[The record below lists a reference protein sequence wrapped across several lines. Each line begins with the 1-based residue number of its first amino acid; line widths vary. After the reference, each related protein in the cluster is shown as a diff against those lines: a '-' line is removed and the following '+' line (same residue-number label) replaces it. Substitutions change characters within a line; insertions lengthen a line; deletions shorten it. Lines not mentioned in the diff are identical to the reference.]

1 MTTVRH
7 NDALMLWPLQ
17 ISSGASGGQVY
28 ATSMA
33 MLVTMA
39 ASVALFGLEPSL
51 QLALGIATAIISLM
65 LYYLPASALVTSEAP
80 GAAKIPK

>member
-1 MTTVRH
+1 M
-7 NDALMLWPLQ
+7 AM
-17 ISSGASGGQVY
+17 ASKEWNMGGQVY

-51 QLALGIATAIISLM
+51 QLALGIATAIISLI
-65 LYYLPASALVTSEAP
+65 LYYLPPSALVASEAP
-80 GAAKIPK
+80 DAAKIPK